1 MIDKI
6 KEKNKNKIKE
16 KNKDKNTEKIDMYE
30 IQFLDFIENTY
41 EYTNNTSDKIPL
53 EKIIKD
59 FNNYFLNIKK
69 INKENDYYDYVINYS
84 LTHLKKDLRKYI
96 KINSRKYNSL
106 PLQNKQFIKCYYDLD
121 TRINKQRGALCKI
134 KYKHNILINN

>member
-1 MIDKI
+1 MNNEIKYNLNKKKI
-6 KEKNKNKIKE
+6 KNEKENI
-16 KNKDKNTEKIDMYE
+16 IDMYE

-53 EKIIKD
+53 DKIILD
-59 FNNYFLNIKK
+59 FKNYFLNIKK
-69 INKENDYYDYVINYS
+69 FNKENDYYDYVINYS
-84 LTHLKKDLRKYI
+84 LTHLKKDLKKYI

-106 PLQNKQFIKCYYDLD
+106 SIENKQFIKCYYDLD

-134 KYKHNILINN
+134 KYKQNIIKER